1 MHKLAIF
8 NICIWLM
15 ILGREVLRGFLAYRG
30 LLEWRGWYFNTSINF
45 WPSYVTMWDMMFIPI
60 SLYYI
65 QSSWSRLEW
74 KSNGE

>member
-30 LLEWRGWYFNTSINF
+30 LLDWRGWYFGIEF
-45 WPSYVTMWDMMFIPI
+45 WPSYVTMWDMLSIPI
-60 SLYYI
+60 AIYLIRSN
-65 QSSWSRLEW
+65 WSQLEW
-74 KSNGE
+74 KGDE